1 MLSQA
6 LETEEFEGLADPR
19 LEKNYNDREMF
30 LMIEV
35 AAACVRHS
43 AVKRPRM
50 GQVASLDSK
59 FDGTFPSLC
68 LDLGCS
74 IQEFVKGKKGR
85 QFVKLFFLLFSLCF
99 SFASTNPS
107 PN

>member
-6 LETEEFEGLADPR
+6 LDAEEFEGLADPR
-19 LEKNYNDREMF
+19 LVKNYDDKEMF

-59 FDGTFPSLC
+59 FDGTFLSLC
-68 LDLGCS
+68 LDLRCS
-74 IQEFVKGKKGR
+74 IQEFVNGKKGR

-99 SFASTNPS
+99 SFASTNPF

>member
-6 LETEEFEGLADPR
+6 LDTEEFEGLADPR
-19 LEKNYNDREMF
+19 LEKNYVDREMF

-35 AAACVRHS
+35 AGACVRHS

-59 FDGTFPSLC
+59 FDRNFPKAVFGSRLTYSGICGGKCETF
-68 LDLGCS
+68 
-74 IQEFVKGKKGR
+74 
-85 QFVKLFFLLFSLCF
+85 FFFFFS
-99 SFASTNPS
+99 S
-107 PN
+107 